1 MALQKPTDIASE
13 TTCFHCGDKIRDDGI
28 RHDGRAFCCAG
39 CKVVYA
45 LLQEGNLS
53 EYYTLDHAPG
63 HTSTFSQDKRFSYLD
78 DPTVVPK
85 LRDFTDGTTS
95 TATFDIPQMHCSSCI
110 WLLERLYT
118 LDPGILHSRTDFLKK
133 QIRIRFNES
142 ATSLRRVV
150 ELLASLGY
158 EPQINLASVDKPTT
172 AAGSNSLYYRIG
184 IAGFCFGNIMLLSFP
199 EYLASADVDAQL
211 RAVFSILNILLS
223 LPVIFYSASGYFL
236 AAWAGLRERMV
247 NIELPL
253 AFGIS
258 ILFARSLFEIL
269 VLGHPG
275 YLDSMSGLVLLLLTG
290 KLFQSK
296 TYDRLNFERDYRSY
310 FPLAVTT
317 ASNGEERVVPVSNIR
332 PGDRIILRNN
342 EIAPADAILLKGHAS
357 IDYSF
362 VTGESRPVDV
372 EPGTLVYAGGRQ
384 VGRAVEVEVIREV
397 SRSYLTQLWND
408 STGRAKGSRAV
419 SAIADRAGKFFTLG
433 VLVLAAI
440 AAVLWFPSN
449 PARAWDAITAIL
461 IVACPCAIALST
473 PFTFG
478 TTSRIFGRNGLF
490 LKDSGVVES
499 MAGINTVVFDKTGTL
514 THAGGSAIKFVGE
527 PLNEWEASA
536 LFSLARNSHHPLS
549 RAISE
554 EFDQSAIIAV
564 DRFCEEPGRGLG
576 GTFNGTEIRLG
587 SKEYAGNASPEPAVF
602 TGGVAADA
610 TRVFLSINGRV
621 RGHFVLSSRY
631 REGLDALLAELQTQ
645 YRLYLVSGDSP
656 AEREH
661 LAKQFPGML
670 DFRFRQSPADKLS
683 FVRFLQRQK
692 RRVLMVGDGLNDAG
706 ALRQSD
712 VGIAFTEDISAFSP
726 ACDAILEGKAF
737 SSLGKLLRLAGDSVR
752 VVLASFA
759 ISLVYNGVGLY
770 FAFRGELSPLVA
782 AILMPLS
789 SITVVAFTTLTVRF
803 LARKRGLR

>member
-1 MALQKPTDIASE
+1 MALQEQTDIAAE
-13 TTCFHCGDKIRDDGI
+13 TTCFHCGDRVRDGGI
-28 RHDGRAFCCAG
+28 QHDGRAFCCAG
-39 CKVVYA
+39 CKVVYT
-45 LLQEGNLS
+45 LLQENNLS
-53 EYYTLDHAPG
+53 DYYTIDHAPG
-63 HTSTFSQDKRFSYLD
+63 RTSTFSQDKRFSYLD
-78 DPTVVPK
+78 DPMVVRK

-118 LDPGILHSRTDFLKK
+118 IDPGILHSRADFLKK

-158 EPQINLASVDKPTT
+158 EPQITLASLEKPPKAT
-172 AAGSNSLYYRIG
+172 GGNSLYYRIG

-199 EYLASADVDAQL
+199 EYLASTDVDAQL
-211 RAVFSILNILLS
+211 RTVFNILIIILA
-223 LPVIFYSASGYFL
+223 LPVILYSASGYFL
-236 AAWAGLRERMV
+236 TAWAGLREKMV

-253 AFGIS
+253 ALGIF

-269 VLGHPG
+269 ILGHPG

-317 ASNGEERVVPVSNIR
+317 TRNGEERVVPVSNIG
-332 PGDRIILRNN
+332 PGDRVILRNN
-342 EIAPADAILLKGHAS
+342 EIAPADAILLKGEAS

-362 VTGESRPVDV
+362 VTGESRPVDAGL
-372 EPGTLVYAGGRQ
+372 GTLVYAGGRQ
-384 VGRAVEVEVIREV
+384 VGKAVELEVIREV

-408 STGRAKGSRAV
+408 STGTAKGSHAV
-419 SAIADRAGKFFTLG
+419 SAIADSAGKFFTLG

-440 AAVLWFPSN
+440 AAVLWFPSD

-478 TTSRIFGRNGLF
+478 TTYRIFGRNGLF
-490 LKDSGVVES
+490 LKNSGVVES
-499 MAGINTVVFDKTGTL
+499 MAGINTVVLDKTGTL
-514 THAGGSAIKFVGE
+514 THGGASVIKFVGE
-527 PLNEWEASA
+527 PLSEWETSA

-549 RAISE
+549 RAISGGLG
-554 EFDQSAIIAV
+554 QSTIISV
-564 DRFCEEPGRGLG
+564 DRFSEEPGRGIS
-576 GTFNGTEIRLG
+576 GTVNGAEIRLG
-587 SKEYAGNASPEPAVF
+587 SKEYARDESPEPAILSG
-602 TGGVAADA
+602 GGVPGA
-610 TRVFLSINGRV
+610 TGVFLSVDERV
-621 RGHFVLSSRY
+621 RGYFVLSSRY
-631 REGLDALLAELQTQ
+631 REGLDTLLAELQTQ
-645 YRLYLVSGDSP
+645 YHLYLVSGDSP
-656 AEREH
+656 AERER

-670 DFRFRQSPADKLS
+670 DLRFRQSPEDKLS
-683 FVRFLQRQK
+683 FVRSLQQRK
-692 RRVLMVGDGLNDAG
+692 RRVLMLGDGLNDAG

-726 ACDAILEGKAF
+726 ACDAILEGNAF
-737 SSLGKLLRLAGDSVR
+737 PYLGKLLRLAADSVR

-789 SITVVAFTTLTVRF
+789 SITVVAFSTLTVRF